1 MNVNSFF
8 IGLFLFLMFSCSNSK
23 RKEVFLS
30 DVPVEY
36 LSFHSYSIDS
46 ILLYPRSLNIYQDFL
61 LIMEPRLNDSIY
73 SLWDRNTNTYLCSFG
88 AKGVGPNQLIN
99 PRSDY
104 YFSTDSTF
112 FILDSNIE
120 REVCLKNNQLHILR
134 NNPIV
139 IPDAINQ
146 MVKIG
151 VDKYITA
158 GLTSGK
164 NGEHILYE
172 NGDYSFFGE
181 YPDLSIDDEERF
193 KLNYKLCVGD
203 LDKKLLFDFYFH
215 KNLIRIYDFSGKLIN
230 DININTNSVL
240 CEEEAISKVTFF
252 KLKSNNSFLASL
264 YNMKYSMEELYS
276 GTTYCLELQLWNWNG
291 ELKRRIMFDKPFD
304 LYTISEDNVLYA
316 IDSNNPYMIF
326 IYDFKQ

>member
-1 MNVNSFF
+1 MNANSFF
-8 IGLFLFLMFSCSNSK
+8 IGLFLFLMFSCSKSDVK
-23 RKEVFLS
+23 DVFLS

-36 LSFHSYSIDS
+36 LPFQCYSIDS
-46 ILLYPRSLNIYQDFL
+46 ILLHPGSLNIYQDCL
-61 LIMEPRLNDSIY
+61 IIMEPQLNDSIY
-73 SLWDRNTNTYLCSFG
+73 SLWDRKSNAYVCSFG
-88 AKGVGPNQLIN
+88 SKGLGPNQLIN

-104 YFSTDSTF
+104 FYSTDSTF

-120 REVCLKNNQLHILR
+120 REVYLKNNELYVLS

-172 NGDYSFFGE
+172 KGDYTFFGE
-181 YPDLSIDDEERF
+181 YPDLSMEDEERF
-193 KLNYKLCVGD
+193 KLNYKFCVGN
-203 LDKKLLFDFYFH
+203 LDKNLLFDFYLH
-215 KNLIRIYDFSGKLIN
+215 KNIIRIYDFAGKLIDN
-230 DININTNSVL
+230 ININD
-240 CEEEAISKVTFF
+240 ADISYRKADKSEVTFF

-264 YNMKYSMEELYS
+264 YNTRYSMEELYS
-276 GTTYCLELQLWNWNG
+276 GSTYSLELQLWNWNG
-291 ELKRRIMFDKPFD
+291 ELKRRIMFDRPFD
-304 LYTISEDNVLYA
+304 LYAISDDDILYA
-316 IDSNNPYMIF
+316 LDSNNPYEIF
-326 IYDFKQ
+326 VYDFKQ